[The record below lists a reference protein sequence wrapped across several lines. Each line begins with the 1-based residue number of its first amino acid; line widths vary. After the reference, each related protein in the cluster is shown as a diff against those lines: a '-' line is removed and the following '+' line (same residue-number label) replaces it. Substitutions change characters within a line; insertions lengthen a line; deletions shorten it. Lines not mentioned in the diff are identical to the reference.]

1 MVPLKGGLLAG
12 EAPKEAMKIWDKSPV
27 RRTTAKWALRW
38 VLNHPEVTCVLS
50 GRGTLDEVKENIGV
64 ANETPPD
71 SIPEVELKLYKEV
84 KQVYEKELKVN
95 CTACGYCLP
104 CPQNVDIPQSF
115 TLYNQK
121 HMYDNSAPDYLYLTV
136 LGGAMSDNPSYAGLC
151 NECGKCIDYALKK
164 LIYYNI

>member
-104 CPQNVDIPQSF
+104 CPQNVDIPQIFHIVQSK
-115 TLYNQK
+115 TY
-121 HMYDNSAPDYLYLTV
+121 V
-136 LGGAMSDNPSYAGLC
+136 
-151 NECGKCIDYALKK
+151 
-164 LIYYNI
+164 